1 MLRLYC
7 FALAVSLALG
17 PLYGQEQYAHL
28 VLNNPQDKYIR
39 LTATSFMKYGVVNTD
54 DGQEHFLRFFQ
65 VPPDSIAYV
74 KAQLS
79 PLTDNDVLM
88 ALYDPN
94 SDGYYGF
101 WFRNDSCY
109 YYHDK
114 TFHFMHLYALND
126 TFEIVRCGRD
136 YSYRKN
142 GTEDF
147 VFTKP
152 VQDPMEVVVRNTFA
166 NHATG
171 YIEYGFLDTCSI
183 STIQTS
189 NFYELNILPS
199 GSYAIVSSDT
209 LYFRVT
215 TSYQVVPGKSEYLY
229 WTLYDHMHY
238 EIATDSIKNNYGSNI
253 YAIDLTPYS
262 LDGNV
267 LYELEVYH
275 LNKERTYLFRFK
287 ILK

>member
-17 PLYGQEQYAHL
+17 HLYGQEQYAHL
-28 VLNNPQDKYIR
+28 VLNNPQDKYIH

-88 ALYDPN
+88 ALYDPS

-152 VQDPMEVVVRNTFA
+152 VQDPMEVIVRNTFA

>member
-88 ALYDPN
+88 ALYDPS

-238 EIATDSIKNNYGSNI
+238 EIATDSIKNSYGSNI